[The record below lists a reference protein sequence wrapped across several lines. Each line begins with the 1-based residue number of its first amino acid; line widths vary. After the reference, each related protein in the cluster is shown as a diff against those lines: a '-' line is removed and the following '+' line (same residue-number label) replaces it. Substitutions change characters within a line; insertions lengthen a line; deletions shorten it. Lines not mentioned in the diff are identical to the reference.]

1 MIARMSSTEL
11 QIPNRW
17 NNADIV
23 CSLAVLAVYE
33 LTYSFFGLEMVAAF
47 GRIAFCDICLLALPR
62 FGFLS
67 KEENCAEFTN
77 AFIKQRSL
85 LLLFI

>member
-1 MIARMSSTEL
+1 
-11 QIPNRW
+11 
-17 NNADIV
+17 
-23 CSLAVLAVYE
+23 
-33 LTYSFFGLEMVAAF
+33 MVAAF
-47 GRIAFCDICLLALPR
+47 GRIAFCDICLLALPK